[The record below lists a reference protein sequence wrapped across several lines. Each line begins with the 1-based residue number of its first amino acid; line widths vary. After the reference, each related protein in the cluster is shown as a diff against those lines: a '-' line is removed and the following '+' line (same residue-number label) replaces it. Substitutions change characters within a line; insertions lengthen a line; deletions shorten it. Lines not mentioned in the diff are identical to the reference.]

1 MLFKV
6 KVDSYKRNLRDD
18 LYNTIFIENLIEL
31 VLRFYIL

>member
-18 LYNTIFIENLIEL
+18 LYITIFMENLIEL